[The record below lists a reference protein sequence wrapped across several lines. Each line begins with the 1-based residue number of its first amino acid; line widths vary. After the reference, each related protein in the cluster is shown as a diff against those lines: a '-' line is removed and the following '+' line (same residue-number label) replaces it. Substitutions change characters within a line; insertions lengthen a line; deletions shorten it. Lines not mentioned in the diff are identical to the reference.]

1 MLQTKTITRNTVLQ
15 KKTVTHLIC
24 ANFVRLMY
32 RAIIA
37 RGFRENFAPINY
49 SLVRI
54 VRIAF
59 YPVRANVPRLVCL
72 KTLSAASQILPRVPI
87 LDAISKLTP
96 PPVPNLDAMSSI
108 SSIVDT
114 SSRSESFLDA
124 KSSISSSRFLFAR
137 FH

>member
-1 MLQTKTITRNTVLQ
+1 M
-15 KKTVTHLIC
+15 
-24 ANFVRLMY
+24 
-32 RAIIA
+32 
-37 RGFRENFAPINY
+37 
-49 SLVRI
+49 
-54 VRIAF
+54 
-59 YPVRANVPRLVCL
+59 

-124 KSSISSSRFLFAR
+124 KSSIEFFLLPFAIR
-137 FH
+137 AVSLN